1 MKKPNP
7 NRVRKPMAL
16 RTAITHQAIVR
27 LLTLGY
33 TVPEIAR
40 KLRKSV
46 KQIRYQTGLQG
57 FQDEYAAYKAE
68 FLKGLDRKTST
79 LIHGAL
85 YKAVR
90 VLLRYLRHP
99 DPWVRDSAA
108 EKLLKINGRLI
119 ERVAL
124 DLSGSVDVGVG
135 GSIDHQHQHNLAIGI
150 IPPEQMS
157 DEVRDHLRAVLALT
171 RPSQPSAMLSK
182 IQNGHT
188 QETTDAR

>member
-124 DLSGSVDVGVG
+124 DLSAPSMSVSVAPSTTSTSTTSLSASFHLNKCPTKSGT
-135 GSIDHQHQHNLAIGI
+135 IC
-150 IPPEQMS
+150 EQCW
-157 DEVRDHLRAVLALT
+157 H
-171 RPSQPSAMLSK
+171 
-182 IQNGHT
+182 
-188 QETTDAR
+188 